1 MCRSPAGRG
10 DVHIDGKKTGQ
21 KVIPKC
27 QEYLRM
33 KSSILS
39 DNNMVEFLAN
49 DDKVQEQK
57 TKFENAKGT
66 VRNSRYDIITLL
78 ITPEVAL
85 FATPPFRNTA
95 PFSQHF
101 FNEFVFC
108 LGTPFRNT
116 SLDQKDFRPENWR
129 KWTEMTKNGSRNA

>member
-85 FATPPFRNTA
+85 FATLPPFRNT
-95 PFSQHF
+95 FS
-101 FNEFVFC
+101 E
-108 LGTPFRNT
+108 
-116 SLDQKDFRPENWR
+116 SLDVAKRGTTGVLHMRLRHLVDGFNRSHFISLKSQKRL
-129 KWTEMTKNGSRNA
+129 

>member
-85 FATPPFRNTA
+85 FATLPPFRNTFLTNLCFA
-95 PFSQHF
+95 SG
-101 FNEFVFC
+101 V
-108 LGTPFRNT
+108 LFRNT
-116 SLDQKDFRPENWR
+116 SLD
-129 KWTEMTKNGSRNA
+129 